1 MEDRV
6 FSFGLPAWAQW
17 ALAARFSACFFRAY
31 LTGLSRIC
39 YCFLLESILLPLG
52 SFFLSD
58 AAATAASCSMI
69 TLCSGGHSPALC
81 LYSPG
86 TSAAAPAA
94 ACPGACL
101 CLSCRDKFMHTA
113 WGLPGEG
120 KRWGLKLDGWK
131 CSKDFKALEIQ
142 MWLYV
147 EFLFYLCGLIG
158 T

>member
-1 MEDRV
+1 M
-6 FSFGLPAWAQW
+6 FSLLAYLLGPSEL
-17 ALAARFSACFFRAY
+17 LAARFSACFFRAY

-86 TSAAAPAA
+86 TSVAAPAA
-94 ACPGACL
+94 ACPGAV
-101 CLSCRDKFMHTA
+101 SVPQ
-113 WGLPGEG
+113 LPGQVHAHCLRPSWRG
-120 KRWGLKLDGWK
+120 KEMGPEIGWLKM
-131 CSKDFKALEIQ
+131 FER
-142 MWLYV
+142 
-147 EFLFYLCGLIG
+147 F
-158 T
+158 